1 MDENVMNV
9 LMKAIDASAHLSGKV
24 LVVKVGGNVLTDE
37 VSKDAFVKDI
47 AFLTR
52 LGIRPLIVHGGGPE
66 ITAMMEKL
74 GMKPIFK
81 HGYRVT
87 DEETLKIVEMVLN
100 KTNKDLVVALNL
112 SGVMAVGLCGKDANF
127 LIAEKDTTYGDIG
140 YVGRVKRVNDKII
153 QLLFESD
160 YVPVIAPIGVGEDG
174 TAYNLN
180 ADVVAAQVAIAL
192 NAETVIFMTDIDGVM
207 REGRVIPQLKV
218 DEALKL
224 IEDGTVK
231 SGMVPKLQYAIEA
244 VKGGV
249 KSAHIINGKEPHAL
263 LIKLFVSQRIGT
275 TITKD

>member
-1 MDENVMNV
+1 
-9 LMKAIDASAHLSGKV
+9 MKTIDVSARLSGKV
-24 LVVKVGGNVLTDE
+24 LVVKVGGNVLSND
-37 VSKDAFVKDI
+37 VSKSAFVKDI
-47 AFLTR
+47 AFLTQ

-81 HGYRVT
+81 QGYRVT

-100 KTNKDLVVALNL
+100 KTNKDLVSALNIA
-112 SGVMAVGLCGKDANF
+112 GVMAVGLCGKDANF
-127 LIAEKDTTYGDIG
+127 MIAEKDTTYGDIG
-140 YVGRVKRVNDKII
+140 YVGKVKRVNDKII

-180 ADVVAAQVAIAL
+180 ADVAAAQVAIAL
-192 NAETVIFMTDIDGVM
+192 SAEMVIFMTDIEGVVKDGH
-207 REGRVIPQLKV
+207 VIPQLNV

-224 IEDGTVK
+224 IKDGTVK

-244 VKGGV
+244 VKGCV
-249 KSAHIINGKEPHAL
+249 KSAHIINGKDPHSL
-263 LIKLFVSQRIGT
+263 LIKLFVSERIGT
-275 TITKD
+275 TITRD